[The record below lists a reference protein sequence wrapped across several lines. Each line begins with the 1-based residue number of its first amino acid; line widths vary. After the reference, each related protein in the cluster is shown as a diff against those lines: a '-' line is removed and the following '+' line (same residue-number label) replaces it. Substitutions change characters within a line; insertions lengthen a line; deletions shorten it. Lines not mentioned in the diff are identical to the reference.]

1 MNETVRFTRG
11 SSRHPYFFMDNAFWE
26 NEEKTVVKC
35 IRVTKLPDGKEKK
48 DILSV
53 PQFKRDGSLNP
64 MWEEVM
70 QKLTVEGI
78 NRTHAE
84 RVQRKEAEQAQ
95 ATVIDSQNRKAAQ
108 LEDLFSLK
116 LKAFE
121 IDVIKLSTNRQLRSR
136 LRRAQNEIELN
147 AIATLIIGEE
157 LGYFTKARDEDE

>member
-1 MNETVRFTRG
+1 MNDEFQFTKAGRNT
-11 SSRHPYFFMDNAFWE
+11 YYFMDNAFWE

-35 IRVTKLPDGKEKK
+35 IRITKLPNGQEKK

-53 PQFKRDGSLNP
+53 PQFKNGGALNP
-64 MWEEVM
+64 MWEDVM
-70 QKLTVEGI
+70 GKLGVEAI
-78 NRTHAE
+78 NRSHAE
-84 RVQRKEAEQAQ
+84 RLERKEAERAQ

-147 AIATLIIGEE
+147 AISTLIIGEE
-157 LGYFTKARDEDE
+157 LGYFTKAKEDE